1 MGVIDRRKTLFMQRC
16 SQCHTVEIDN
26 KLHTDLPRPA
36 SEPTSECKSMQF
48 FAYKYIAADNG
59 GENSLSTP
67 ESLKQYS
74 QQPKKYVP
82 GREIIL
88 VGIKKKNERVS
99 LLAYLQAL
107 NCL

>member
-1 MGVIDRRKTLFMQRC
+1 MGVLEHGKTLFMQRC

-26 KLHTDLPRPA
+26 KLQTDLPRSA

-48 FAYKYIAADNG
+48 FAYKYIDADNG
-59 GENSLSTP
+59 DENSLSTP
-67 ESLKQYS
+67 ASLQKYS
-74 QQPKKYVP
+74 ELPKKYVP

>member
-1 MGVIDRRKTLFMQRC
+1 MGVIEHGKTLFMQRC

-26 KLHTDLPRPA
+26 KLRVDLPHSA

-48 FAYKYIAADNG
+48 FAYKYIDADHG
-59 GENSLSTP
+59 DKNSLSTP
-67 ESLKQYS
+67 DSLKKYS
-74 QQPKKYVP
+74 QQPKNYVP

-88 VGIKKKNERVS
+88 IGIKKKNERVS

>member
-1 MGVIDRRKTLFMQRC
+1 MGVIERGKTLFMQRC

-26 KLHTDLPRPA
+26 KLHTELPRPA

-48 FAYKYIAADNG
+48 FAYKYIDTDNED
-59 GENSLSTP
+59 ENSLSTP
-67 ESLKQYS
+67 GTLKKYS
-74 QQPKKYVP
+74 QEPKKYVP

>member
-1 MGVIDRRKTLFMQRC
+1 MGVIERGKTLFMQRC

-26 KLHTDLPRPA
+26 KLHTDLPRSA